1 MLVAQYILDKEGI
14 IMPYRW
20 PEDTGFTRIELA
32 VEERWCRTCGGSIL
46 GRAER
51 EA

>member
-1 MLVAQYILDKEGI
+1 MMVAQHILDKEGT

-32 VEERWCRTCGGSIL
+32 VEER
-46 GRAER
+46 
-51 EA
+51 